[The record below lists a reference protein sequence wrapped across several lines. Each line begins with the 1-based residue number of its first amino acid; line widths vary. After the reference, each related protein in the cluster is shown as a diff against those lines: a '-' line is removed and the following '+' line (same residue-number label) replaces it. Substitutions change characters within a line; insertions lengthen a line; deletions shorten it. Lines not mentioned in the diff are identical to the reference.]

1 MRTSTGVH
9 LHLQAATDHPLPY
22 RQGKAVDSGVDLSR
36 RMVSDLPAAAA
47 VAAAAA
53 VISGGPGT
61 QVAAL
66 EDRALQ
72 VK

>member
-1 MRTSTGVH
+1 M
-9 LHLQAATDHPLPY
+9 
-22 RQGKAVDSGVDLSR
+22 DSGVDLSR

-53 VISGGPGT
+53 VISGGRGT

-72 VK
+72 VKCSSAQLLLGPVRVGLS